1 MGAGSTMSWVRFTI
15 ALALA
20 VVIQAREVKV
30 GTVIPIMLSSG
41 LNAARDRPGKK
52 IEGRVMQKVELPSGG
67 AVSERSRIFGH
78 VAKVTKPGPSGASIV
93 MVFDSIEDHDRTI
106 PITTRL
112 LALAST
118 GSVFDA
124 QSPISANS
132 DGDPVTQWV
141 TRQVGGDLVR
151 RGWGKVASR
160 QGVSGTW
167 LEGSSVLIKLTP
179 NPPSGC
185 PGGPGYDR
193 EQAVWVFSSAA
204 CGTYGLD
211 GLKISDSRDSTPGEI
226 TLTSPRNVLV
236 GGGSGW
242 LLITVAESGR

>member
-1 MGAGSTMSWVRFTI
+1 MMPWVRFTI
-15 ALALA
+15 AVALA
-20 VVIQAREVKV
+20 VIQARQVPV
-30 GTVIPIMLSSG
+30 GTVIPIMLSSS
-41 LNAARDRPGKK
+41 LNAAKDQPGKK
-52 IEGRVMQKVELPSGG
+52 IEGRVMQNVGLPSGV
-67 AVSERSRIFGH
+67 AVSQRSPIFGH
-78 VAKVTKPGPSGASIV
+78 LVKVTKRGPSGASIV
-93 MVFDSIEDHDRTI
+93 VVFDSIQDRGRTI
-106 PITTRL
+106 PITTAL
-112 LALAST
+112 LAVAST

-132 DGDPVTQWV
+132 DLPVTQWV
-141 TRQVGGDLVR
+141 TRQVGGDVVR
-151 RGWGKVASR
+151 RGWGKVASS
-160 QGVSGTW
+160 QGMSGTW
-167 LEGSSVLIKLTP
+167 LEGSSVLMKLTP

-211 GLKISDSRDSTPGEI
+211 GLKISDSQDRAPGEI

-242 LLITVAESGR
+242 LLITVAESGALKD